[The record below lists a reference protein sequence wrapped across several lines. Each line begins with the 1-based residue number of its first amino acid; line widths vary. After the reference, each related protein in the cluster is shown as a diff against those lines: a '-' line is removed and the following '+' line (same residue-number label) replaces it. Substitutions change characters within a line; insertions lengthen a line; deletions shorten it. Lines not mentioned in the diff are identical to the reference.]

1 VCDRHDP
8 AWYDK
13 MKLACDDYFLIPHRG
28 ETRGMGGIFFDDL
41 NDRWGLGHRGSCC
54 PLVPLPPPFSSP
66 RPQPQLCR
74 IMRTGPLTLPP
85 LLLPSRSD
93 KDAIFAFSTDCA
105 QNIVQSYVPIIEKHK
120 RDPYSARQKEWQ
132 QLRRGR

>member
-41 NDRWGLGHRGSCC
+41 NDR
-54 PLVPLPPPFSSP
+54 
-66 RPQPQLCR
+66 
-74 IMRTGPLTLPP
+74 
-85 LLLPSRSD
+85 
-93 KDAIFAFSTDCA
+93 
-105 QNIVQSYVPIIEKHK
+105 
-120 RDPYSARQKEWQ
+120 
-132 QLRRGR
+132 